1 MLWTWIC
8 HILLGGPWQYDV
20 DAKHKSRQ
28 NIYIFLQKGKKIVTN
43 PSEEQIEASKL
54 VGDISYQC
62 AIVVN
67 F

>member
-1 MLWTWIC
+1 
-8 HILLGGPWQYDV
+8 
-20 DAKHKSRQ
+20 
-28 NIYIFLQKGKKIVTN
+28 VTN